1 MYYTKPMEN
10 IIFELE
16 GFKAVTYVK
25 GNPAPKIRG
34 KAQTARKG
42 DPIRLE
48 TADEVPLFFFCKD
61 RLLGALSINK
71 DQAIALD
78 AKKLVK
84 TSLVSYSL
92 NPADVCVYI
101 GPCLTFSHTHVS
113 REQIINIINLGYGG
127 TAKRTDGID
136 FLDVPLLVLLQ
147 MRELGIPMKNIYV
160 SPYDTFE
167 NPDLLYSELAGDK
180 EKNLTIATLE

>member
-1 MYYTKPMEN
+1 MEN
-10 IIFELE
+10 IVFELD
-16 GFKAVTYVK
+16 GFKAITYVK
-25 GNPAPKIRG
+25 GNPTPKG
-34 KAQTARKG
+34 KGKTISARKEE
-42 DPIRLE
+42 PVRLD
-48 TADEVPLFFFCKD
+48 TADEVPLFFFAKG
-61 RLLGALSINK
+61 RLVGGVSVSK
-71 DQAIALD
+71 EQAIALE
-78 AKKLVK
+78 AKNAVK
-84 TSLVSYSL
+84 TSLVAYSL

-113 REQIINIINLGYGG
+113 REAIINIINLGYGA

-167 NPDLLYSELAGDK
+167 NPNLLYSELAGDK
-180 EKNLTIATLE
+180 ERNVTIATLE